1 MSAICREDLLKDI
14 EESVVCSGKVDH
26 ANAELRG
33 VNKVIERIRIAS
45 AVYEKLGF
53 IKLGTIPGGFHMKDG
68 HYEDIVLFYH
78 TL

>member
-45 AVYEKLGF
+45 AVYESHDGVYLSCGCSRPPEHGKFRFCPNCGTKL
-53 IKLGTIPGGFHMKDG
+53 
-68 HYEDIVLFYH
+68 
-78 TL
+78 